1 MPLTPPRISLRLC
14 GETLLFAV
22 THAMT
27 TTNTEDETAITEI
40 TIQPDGRIFVF
51 GLSLEVAQVLEG
63 LCPAGHAIG
72 RMVAAFE
79 NKAEVD
85 QPAKQNENAIGLT
98 ESER

>member
-1 MPLTPPRISLRLC
+1 MLEID
-14 GETLLFAV
+14 A
-22 THAMT
+22 
-27 TTNTEDETAITEI
+27 EDETAITEI

-72 RMVAAFE
+72 RMVATFE
-79 NKAEVD
+79 KRAECDPPAVD
-85 QPAKQNENAIGLT
+85 ARQIGLT